1 MLWPSWVGYPAFVGG
16 RVRLRNSFSV
26 VSCFALGFAFA
37 GATSVF
43 AQVPQPEATSLAQP
57 GAAAVAVFVGQ
68 YAYLDEPEIIL
79 SVYREGGRLYAEE
92 ERWPREELVAD
103 SANRFQLRSV
113 ADAGKSGADQAPRAE
128 VIFQRG
134 SDGKITGLQVA
145 SDGYA
150 RAARKI
156 GDQPQRNHFVAYER
170 EEAMIPMRDGVK
182 LHAVI
187 LRPAGSADPKA
198 VPLPFLMQRTPYGV
212 DGNTSDS
219 VNERYTELA
228 EGCGPDSGVENAAGG
243 GQGSVPSES
252 SKRGS
257 CRQQGYIFVFED
269 IRGRY
274 ESEGKFVMNRPIVHK
289 LGDRADPK
297 LVDESSDAYDTV
309 AWLLKNIPNNNG
321 RVGVAGISYPGFL
334 AMMAGIDAHP
344 AVKAV
349 SPQAPMTDVWMGD
362 DFFHNGA
369 FRETYGYDY
378 VLGMESSKDT
388 TFRKMDEDAYDYFLS
403 AGSYERAAKKGG
415 VAELPTGKA
424 FLAHPA
430 YDSFWQAMAVQPRLT
445 RVEVPTLEVGG
456 WWDQEDMWGTQA
468 EYAALK
474 PHDAQHQVFMVL
486 GPWNHGEWAQTTRH
500 LGALDFGSATTDS
513 FRRDFE
519 APFFARYLKDEK
531 GFDLKDTA
539 TFQTGSDRWM
549 RYAVWPPKQGI
560 AKRQM
565 YLTKGGGLSFE
576 RPGDAGAFASYVS
589 DPANPVPYRQRPI
602 QATYAPGSK
611 WRTWLVEDQR
621 FVTGRPDVATWSTPA
636 LEHDVTVTGDV
647 VADLFAATTGGDADW
662 VVKLIDVYPDGTQ
675 ADAAGQGR
683 MAGFQLMIADEI
695 FRGRYRE
702 SFEHPHAIQA
712 NAVEEYTWS
721 LHGVDHVFLK
731 GHRILV
737 EAQSTWFPLYDR
749 NPQTYA
755 KSIMTAPEKSY
766 KPETETIYESAQ
778 YPSHLELPVAER

>member
-1 MLWPSWVGYPAFVGG
+1 MAY
-16 RVRLRNSFSV
+16 
-26 VSCFALGFAFA
+26 FAFGLALA
-37 GATSVF
+37 GASLAF
-43 AQVPQPEATSLAQP
+43 AQAAPQPEANSLAQLD
-57 GAAAVAVFVGQ
+57 AAAVAEFVGQ
-68 YAYLDEPEIIL
+68 YAYVDEPEIVL
-79 SVYREGGRLYAEE
+79 SVYREGSRLYAEG
-92 ERWPREELVAD
+92 ERSPREELVAD

-134 SDGKITGLQVA
+134 SDGKVTGLQVA
-145 SDGYA
+145 ANGRA
-150 RAARKI
+150 RAAARI
-156 GDQPQRNHFVAYER
+156 SDQPRRNHFIPYDR

-228 EGCGPDSGVENAAGG
+228 EGCGADSGFGIG
-243 GQGSVPSES
+243 KGSVTSEANS
-252 SKRGS
+252 SGVCK
-257 CRQQGYIFVFED
+257 QQGYIFVFED

-289 LGDRADPK
+289 LGDRTDPK

-388 TFRKMDEDAYDYFLS
+388 TFRKLDEDAYDYFLS
-403 AGSYERAAKKGG
+403 AGSFERAAKKGG
-415 VAELPTGKA
+415 VAKLPTGKA

-430 YDSFWQAMAVQPRLT
+430 YDGFWQAMAVQPRLT
-445 RVEVPTLEVGG
+445 AVEVPTLEVGG

-513 FRRDFE
+513 FRRNIE

-539 TFQTGSDRWM
+539 TFQTGSNHWM
-549 RYAVWPPKQGI
+549 RYAVWPPKQEI
-560 AKRQM
+560 ANRQL
-565 YLTKGGGLSFE
+565 YLAKNGGLSFQ
-576 RPGDAGAFASYVS
+576 RPHDAAASTSYVS
-589 DPANPVPYRQRPI
+589 DPANPVPYRHRPI

-611 WRTWLVEDQR
+611 WRPWLVEDQR
-621 FVTGRPDVATWSTPA
+621 FVTSRPDVATWTTPA
-636 LEHDVTVTGDV
+636 LDHGLTVTGDV
-647 VADLFAATTGGDADW
+647 MADIFAATTGSDVDW
-662 VVKLIDVYPDGTQ
+662 IVKLIDVYPDGTS
-675 ADAAGQGR
+675 ADATAQEK

-695 FRGRYRE
+695 FRGRYRK
-702 SFEHPHAIQA
+702 SFEHPHAIQP
-712 NAVEEYTWS
+712 NAVDEYKWS

-731 GHRILV
+731 GHRIMV

-749 NPQTYA
+749 NPQTYV
-755 KSIMTAPEKSY
+755 KNIMTAPEKSY
-766 KPETETIYESAQ
+766 KPETETIYESTQ
-778 YPSHLELPVAER
+778 YPSHLDLPVAER